1 MILRS
6 AGRAVQKLRLF
17 IPLLALAVAACD
29 DPFGP
34 QVWNAAPH
42 TVTVYSASR
51 AEYTGLVSAFD
62 LTSEPVLPMS
72 IEAPGATGN
81 WDFVLVD
88 QQNGLALLP
97 GGALEGLV
105 SRARIGVIEGRD
117 FLAVTEAP
125 RDTAAY
131 SVGPVELRTGVV
143 YVMRSRRSSCGF
155 TTGFRYAKMQVLD
168 VDQVRGVANMA
179 IVRNPYCD
187 DRSLV
192 APQL

>member
-6 AGRAVQKLRLF
+6 AGKAVQKLRLF

-34 QVWNAAPH
+34 QIWSATPY
-42 TVTVYSASR
+42 TLTVYSASR

-62 LTSEPVLPMS
+62 LTSDPVLPIS

-81 WDFVLVD
+81 WDFVLIE

-117 FLAVTEAP
+117 FLTVAEAP

-131 SVGPVELRTGVV
+131 SAGPVALRTGVV
-143 YVMRSRRSSCGF
+143 YVMRSRRSNCGF
-155 TTGFRYAKMQVLD
+155 TTGHRYAKMQVLE
-168 VDQVRGVANMA
+168 VDQARGVAHMA

-192 APQL
+192 PPEL